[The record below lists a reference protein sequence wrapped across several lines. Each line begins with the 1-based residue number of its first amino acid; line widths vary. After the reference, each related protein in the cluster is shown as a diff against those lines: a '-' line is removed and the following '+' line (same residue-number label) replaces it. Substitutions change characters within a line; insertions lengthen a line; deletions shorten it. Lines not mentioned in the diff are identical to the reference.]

1 MPSCVDLTLTGITPS
16 SLNGWYKDWEQVLI
30 IFVGV
35 PTHMN
40 ILILP
45 GAESLLTKQEI
56 DWIHQ
61 TVPGN
66 EKVLGDA
73 IDFAVSHPETY
84 VGISIGGYGDN
95 TDYVIEV
102 TEIDRED
109 MDYWQLRGEV
119 GPTNYTADILRIQ
132 KTAVDVDNIEIDE
145 EEEDAGERRLLVGR
159 VYL

>member
-1 MPSCVDLTLTGITPS
+1 
-16 SLNGWYKDWEQVLI
+16 
-30 IFVGV
+30 
-35 PTHMN
+35 MN

-45 GAESLLTKQEI
+45 GAENLLSKKEV

-61 TVPGN
+61 AVPGN

-73 IDFAVSHPETY
+73 IVFAVNHPETY
-84 VGISIGGYGDN
+84 VGILIGGYDYN

-132 KTAVDVDNIEIDE
+132 KTALDTDKEIDE
-145 EEEDAGERRLLVGR
+145 ENEAERRLLVGR

>member
-1 MPSCVDLTLTGITPS
+1 
-16 SLNGWYKDWEQVLI
+16 
-30 IFVGV
+30 
-35 PTHMN
+35 MN

-45 GAESLLTKQEI
+45 GAEGLLSKQEV

-61 TVPGN
+61 AVPGN

-73 IDFAVSHPETY
+73 IDFAVKHPETY
-84 VGISIGGYGDN
+84 VGILIGGYDSN

-102 TEIDRED
+102 TEIDKED

-132 KTAVDVDNIEIDE
+132 KTAVDVDIEIDE
-145 EEEDAGERRLLVGR
+145 EENEAERRLLVGR

>member
-1 MPSCVDLTLTGITPS
+1 MGIP
-16 SLNGWYKDWEQVLI
+16 I
-30 IFVGV
+30 
-35 PTHMN
+35 HMN

-45 GAESLLTKQEI
+45 GAENLLSKKEV

-61 TVPGN
+61 AVLGN

-73 IDFAVSHPETY
+73 IDFAVNHPETY
-84 VGISIGGYGDN
+84 VGILIGGYDYN

-132 KTAVDVDNIEIDE
+132 KTALDTDKEIDE
-145 EEEDAGERRLLVGR
+145 ENEAERRLLVGR

>member
-1 MPSCVDLTLTGITPS
+1 MIYTTYANLLYHHRCFGLS
-16 SLNGWYKDWEQVLI
+16 SQIQKGVLLI
-30 IFVGV
+30 IFKGL

-45 GAESLLTKQEI
+45 GAESLLSKQEI
-56 DWIHQ
+56 EWIHQ

-66 EKVLGDA
+66 QKVLGDA
-73 IDFAVSHPETY
+73 IDFAVNHPETY
-84 VGISIGGYGDN
+84 VGILIGGYDDK

-102 TEIDRED
+102 SEIDIED

-132 KTAVDVDNIEIDE
+132 KVEIDADLEIE
-145 EEEDAGERRLLVGR
+145 EEENEENEGERRLLVG
-159 VYL
+159 

>member
-1 MPSCVDLTLTGITPS
+1 
-16 SLNGWYKDWEQVLI
+16 
-30 IFVGV
+30 
-35 PTHMN
+35 MN

-45 GAESLLTKQEI
+45 GAESLLSKQEI
-56 DWIHQ
+56 DWIQQ

-66 EKVLGDA
+66 EKVLGEA
-73 IDFAVSHPETY
+73 IDFVVNHPETY
-84 VGISIGGYGDN
+84 VGISIGGYDDN

-119 GPTNYTADILRIQ
+119 DPTNYTADILRIQ
-132 KTAVDVDNIEIDE
+132 KTAVDVDNIDTE
-145 EEEDAGERRLLVGR
+145 EEEEVNEAERRLLVGR